1 MRILLRLL
9 TGFVALT
16 GLGVVA
22 LYVILDAIARA
33 DDHDYFWE

>member
-1 MRILLRLL
+1 MKLLIRLL
-9 TGFVALT
+9 MGISALT

-33 DDHDYFWE
+33 DDNDYFWE

>member
-1 MRILLRLL
+1 MKYLIK
-9 TGFVALT
+9 ALIAFTTIT